1 MKRVIEVKVD
11 GSRLTKDH
19 GTAGVQHESNSTK
32 LRISFDE
39 TWDAFAKSV
48 TFWDA
53 KGKNPTKRLLTVDLL
68 EDVVKSTRVYLCPI
82 PGEALTESG
91 DCTFVIDGFIDGKR
105 QRSVSDRLKVTA
117 APYAERAG
125 EAADPTPT
133 RAEQLQVQME
143 SVLTKIQ
150 KAVEVSAAADEAK
163 AIADAAL
170 LAADRAEEMMKTG
183 THAARHAVGGDDLLT
198 PAMIGAVAESDIYRP
213 KYRGVDC
220 VADLNDFRG
229 YWSGTFTGA
238 TTKNVP
244 DPLVPFYDVWLSG
257 GNNRFM
263 TQYASVVNEHRT
275 YRRKY
280 YDGIW
285 TAWVQD
291 IYSGSSPE
299 LIYAAQANSIYDIDA
314 VYPTGL
320 YRVAGSGGTFP
331 PGCEAGTGT
340 LVNIYWDANYVDQI
354 FMSYHTFRMFRR
366 RRNGSVWE
374 PWYIVNDGYTFTK
387 GTTDIG
393 EGAAMAPGTWY
404 AVYQ

>member
-1 MKRVIEVKVD
+1 
-11 GSRLTKDH
+11 
-19 GTAGVQHESNSTK
+19 
-32 LRISFDE
+32 
-39 TWDAFAKSV
+39 
-48 TFWDA
+48 
-53 KGKNPTKRLLTVDLL
+53 
-68 EDVVKSTRVYLCPI
+68 
-82 PGEALTESG
+82 
-91 DCTFVIDGFIDGKR
+91 
-105 QRSVSDRLKVTA
+105 
-117 APYAERAG
+117 
-125 EAADPTPT
+125 
-133 RAEQLQVQME
+133 ME

-213 KYRGVDC
+213 KYRGLDC
-220 VADLNDFRG
+220 VGDLNDFRG

-280 YDGIW
+280 YDGVW
-285 TAWVQD
+285 TGWVQD
-291 IYSGSSPE
+291 ISSASSPE

-320 YRVAGSGGTFP
+320 YRVAGSAGTFP
-331 PGCEAGTGT
+331 PGCEQGTGT
-340 LVNIYWDANYVDQI
+340 LVNIYWDANYLDQI
-354 FMSYHTFRMFRR
+354 YMSYHTFRMFRR
-366 RRNGSVWE
+366 RRNGAVWE
-374 PWYIVNDGYTFTK
+374 PWYIINDGYTFTR
-387 GTTDIG
+387 GTADIG
-393 EGAAMAPGTWY
+393 EGAAMSPGTWY